1 MAEPAAAGAR
11 RVRMSAAEREQQL
24 LDVAEVLFTERG
36 YEGVSVDEIARVAGV
51 TRPIVYQHHGSKE
64 GIFLACVY
72 RARAQ
77 FEQSLV
83 AGVTEVVEAGRN
95 LRAIAAAGGAPYFD
109 LIVSNPQRWA
119 LLFTTSANLEGTLAE
134 QLGQLR
140 HSTIVQVGQ
149 LVRPLVGVVG
159 EDDLMA
165 FSYAASGIAEQLGR
179 WWLRNPQIPRE
190 RVLALYADLVV
201 GAASLLQSP
210 VIARSGN

>member
-1 MAEPAAAGAR
+1 MAEPAGAR

-64 GIFLACVY
+64 GIFLACVV

-77 FEQSLV
+77 FAQSLV
-83 AGVTEVVEAGRN
+83 AGVTEVMEAGQN

-109 LIVSNPQRWA
+109 LVVSNPQRWA

-140 HSTIVQVGQ
+140 HSTIEQVAR
-149 LVRPLVGVVG
+149 LVRPLAGVVG
-159 EDDLMA
+159 EEDLMA
-165 FSYAASGIAEQLGR
+165 FSYAVSGIAEQLGR

-190 RVLALYADLVV
+190 RVLGLYADLVV
-201 GAASLLQSP
+201 GAASLLQKS
-210 VIARSGN
+210 VVAGSGN